1 MAYIGNRP
9 ANQAL
14 TANDIADGIV
24 TNDKLAGSISNNK
37 LLPISNATLQ
47 NSSVTYN
54 SVTVALG
61 ASGTIP
67 TTEAGPTF
75 TSISPAT
82 IDNTIYNYY
91 NYRNRFCIYSSC

>member
-37 LLPISNATLQ
+37 LLPLANSTLV
-47 NSSVTYN
+47 NDAVTYN

-67 TTEAGPTF
+67 TRRT
-75 TSISPAT
+75 
-82 IDNTIYNYY
+82 
-91 NYRNRFCIYSSC
+91 